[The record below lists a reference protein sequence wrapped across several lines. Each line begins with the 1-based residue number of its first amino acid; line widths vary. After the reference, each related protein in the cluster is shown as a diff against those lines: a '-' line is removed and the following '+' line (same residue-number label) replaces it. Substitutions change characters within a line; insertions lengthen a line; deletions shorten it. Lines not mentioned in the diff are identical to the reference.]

1 MQALSV
7 TTRTAGKRRRSVQ
20 GRDAHTFNITTPIKK
35 EWVGFKLLPTHHF
48 MREEME
54 SLYSQPPLQ
63 GQNIIDSLKF
73 HFLPDWWL
81 F

>member
-1 MQALSV
+1 MLS
-7 TTRTAGKRRRSVQ
+7 Q
-20 GRDAHTFNITTPIKK
+20 GGDAHTFNITTPIKK

-63 GQNIIDSLKF
+63 GQNIIDSLQF

-81 F
+81 FW